1 MLVLAGALLVT
12 IIITSSEAR
21 KQKSY
26 EALETELNALE
37 AQRLSAQNAATPDV
51 DKRIASLKAELAP
64 LEAAHK
70 AAVEEERQIAEA

>member
-12 IIITSSEAR
+12 IIIMSSEAR

-51 DKRIASLKAELAP
+51 DKRIASLKA
-64 LEAAHK
+64 
-70 AAVEEERQIAEA
+70 